1 MNHKKQFKQNVS
13 LTNIAPE
20 TTPTSITSSSVD
32 SVNDNYFDAV
42 VMVMIVMMMMM
53 MMMMMM
59 TVRMMN

>member
-1 MNHKKQFKQNVS
+1 M
-13 LTNIAPE
+13 
-20 TTPTSITSSSVD
+20 TSSSVD

>member
-1 MNHKKQFKQNVS
+1 M
-13 LTNIAPE
+13 
-20 TTPTSITSSSVD
+20 D

-59 TVRMMN
+59 TVRTIVGNIPLKKADRRMALLLTSTR